1 MIFPVFFILQLKER
15 NLRDQQ
21 MPKPANVSVIVLF
34 FFLVTF
40 VMLWWAVIK
49 HARM

>member
-21 MPKPANVSVIVLF
+21 MPKPANVRVIVLF
-34 FFLVTF
+34 FLFRNFCDV
-40 VMLWWAVIK
+40 VVGC
-49 HARM
+49 